1 MRPVTSAVKQTALA
15 RAMPLEQPERLHS
28 EVVERMRALRADA
41 LIVAAYGLLLPQ
53 PALDA
58 AVHGAWNIHAS
69 LLPRWRGAA
78 PIQRALLAGDSE
90 TGVSIMKMDAGLDT
104 GPVLAQ
110 RRVPI
115 EDDNAGSLHDK
126 LAALGAEMMADALT
140 QIAAGTAHP
149 APQPAVGITYAR
161 KIEKR
166 EALLDWKHPA
176 AELER
181 AVRAFN
187 PSPGASTLLDAE
199 PLKIW
204 RARVAHGGG
213 QPGEVLTVD
222 RDLVVACAEG
232 ALQILELQRP
242 GGKRLDAA
250 QFLRG
255 RPLES
260 GARFG

>member
-1 MRPVTSAVKQTALA
+1 
-15 RAMPLEQPERLHS
+15 MPLDQPERLDA
-28 EVVERMRALRADA
+28 ETVERMRGLRADA

-58 AVHGAWNIHAS
+58 AIHGAWNIHAS

-90 TGVSIMKMDAGLDT
+90 TGISIMKMDAGLDT

-115 EDDNAGSLHDK
+115 TDDNAGSLHDK
-126 LAALGAEMMADALT
+126 LADLGAQMMTDTLIE
-140 QIAAGTAHP
+140 IAAGTARP
-149 APQPAVGITYAR
+149 QPQPAVGITYAR

-166 EALLDWKHPA
+166 EALLDWIRPA

-187 PSPGASTLLDAE
+187 PSPGAGTLLRGE
-199 PLKIW
+199 PLKVW
-204 RARVAHGGG
+204 RARVAHGSG
-213 QPGEVLTVD
+213 QPGELLEAE
-222 RDLVVACAEG
+222 RDLVVACGVG
-232 ALQILELQRP
+232 ALQILELQRS
-242 GGKRLDAA
+242 GGKRLDAL

-255 RPLES
+255 RPLER